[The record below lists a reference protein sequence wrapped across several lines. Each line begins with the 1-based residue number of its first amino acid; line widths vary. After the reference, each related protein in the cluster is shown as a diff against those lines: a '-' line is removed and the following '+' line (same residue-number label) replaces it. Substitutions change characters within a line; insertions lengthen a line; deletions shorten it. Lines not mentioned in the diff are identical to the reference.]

1 MNSGIARFGKLVFG
15 DGRASDRKHRLRRS
29 FGQRAQACALAAHQ
43 QDRLSHGFQA
53 TAATLADVP
62 LHHADPYSALI
73 ERVRRVGPSP
83 AVTFYDGS
91 ERIELSYK
99 SLDNWVAKTAN
110 FLTDEIEVN
119 GQDTFYLDLPAHWL
133 KVVWL
138 LAIWACGCR
147 VVSTRDK
154 ASYTISN
161 KPIEGDDIYCSLQ
174 VMGKL
179 PDAPAG
185 FIDFITE
192 VRRCGDFFA
201 PTNATTQ
208 LDCDERWRVP
218 ELSRI
223 LIASPDFS
231 PEQIAA
237 ALSNKASLV
246 IVRNADEAQK
256 ASIARDEKV
265 TCNWE

>member
-1 MNSGIARFGKLVFG
+1 
-15 DGRASDRKHRLRRS
+15 
-29 FGQRAQACALAAHQ
+29 LAAHQ
-43 QDRLSHGFQA
+43 QDCLSHELQA
-53 TAATLADVP
+53 TATSLTNVP
-62 LHHADPYSALI
+62 LHHANPYAALI
-73 ERVRRVGPSP
+73 ERVRRAGPSP

-99 SLDNWVAKTAN
+99 SLDNWVAKTSN
-110 FLTDEIEVN
+110 FLTDEIDVN
-119 GQDTFYLDLPAHWL
+119 SQDSFYLDLPAHWL

-154 ASYTISN
+154 ASYAISN

-179 PDAPAG
+179 PDAPEG

-192 VRRCGDFFA
+192 VRRFGDFFA
-201 PTNATTQ
+201 LTNAPTE

-218 ELSRI
+218 DLSRI
-223 LIASPDFS
+223 MIASSDFS

-237 ALSNKASLV
+237 ALSSKASLV
-246 IVRNADEAQK
+246 ILRNADENKKIAV
-256 ASIARDEKV
+256 ASDEKV
-265 TCNWE
+265 TCTWE